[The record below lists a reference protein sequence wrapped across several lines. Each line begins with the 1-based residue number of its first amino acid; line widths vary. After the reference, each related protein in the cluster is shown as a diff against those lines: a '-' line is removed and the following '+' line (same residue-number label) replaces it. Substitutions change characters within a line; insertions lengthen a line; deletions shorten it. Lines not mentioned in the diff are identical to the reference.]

1 MKYRVLTKCTL
12 IFVVLA
18 GFGAGK
24 LYGAS
29 VPKSAKPWPNAT
41 VTYHL
46 DPVLLKYVKTNGEG
60 CSVWEHWAHHTQAY
74 KICASMHDWSN
85 KTGIKLS
92 YDKNKA
98 INSLYIKHSELL
110 IISISYFLK
119 MA

>member
-29 VPKSAKPWPNAT
+29 VPKSAKPWPKAT

-46 DPVLLKYVKTNGEG
+46 EQISNDLNRIGIPKVLE
-60 CSVWEHWAHHTQAY
+60 W
-74 KICASMHDWSN
+74 
-85 KTGIKLS
+85 
-92 YDKNKA
+92 
-98 INSLYIKHSELL
+98 
-110 IISISYFLK
+110 
-119 MA
+119 

>member
-1 MKYRVLTKCTL
+1 MKCRELTKFTL
-12 IFVVLA
+12 IFMILA
-18 GFGAGK
+18 GFGTGK

-29 VPKSAKPWPNAT
+29 VPKGAKPWPNAT

-60 CSVWEHWAHHTQAY
+60 CSGWEHWAYHTQAY

-85 KTGIKLS
+85 KTGIKFS

-98 INSLYIKHSELL
+98 INSLYIKHSD
-110 IISISYFLK
+110 
-119 MA
+119 